1 VEIKQSKQVSFI
13 NRRGVINPLTG
24 HEHPSVYIK
33 MIAGKGSNASQYPL
47 MQPIGAKAVGNYR
60 PMTEDTLTFSL
71 GYQMEQF
78 I

>member
-1 VEIKQSKQVSFI
+1 VDIKQSKQVSFI
-13 NRRGVINPLTG
+13 NRRGVINPLTD
-24 HEHPSVYIK
+24 HEHPLVYIK
-33 MIAGKGSNASQYPL
+33 MIVGKGSNALQYTL
-47 MQPIGAKAVGNYR
+47 MQPIGAKAVCNYR

>member
-1 VEIKQSKQVSFI
+1 
-13 NRRGVINPLTG
+13 
-24 HEHPSVYIK
+24 
-33 MIAGKGSNASQYPL
+33 MIVGKGSNALQYNL
-47 MQPIGAKAVGNYR
+47 MQPIGAKAVCNYR

>member
-1 VEIKQSKQVSFI
+1 VDIKQSKQVSFI

-24 HEHPSVYIK
+24 HEHPPVYTE
-33 MIAGKGSNASQYPL
+33 MIIGKGSNALQYTL
-47 MQPIGAKAVGNYR
+47 MQPIGAKVVCNYR

-71 GYQMEQF
+71 GYQMKQF